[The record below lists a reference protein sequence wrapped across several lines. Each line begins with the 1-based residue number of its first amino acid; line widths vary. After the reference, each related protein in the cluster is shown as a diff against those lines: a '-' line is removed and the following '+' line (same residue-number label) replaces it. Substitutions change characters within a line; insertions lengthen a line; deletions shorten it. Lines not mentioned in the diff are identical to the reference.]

1 MNISDLRAALG
12 AARYETARRIGFS
25 LLNDPESPRA
35 EVALLLHDALVKQA
49 DFSTARD
56 LLESEASAMKEHSF
70 QATLRLTGDLRT
82 LANDTHYRTSAE
94 ARQGYTVDEYQEK
107 YRRLTAES
115 LEKTR
120 ELAATP
126 GDVEALRIFEQG
138 EPPIPYSRPETL
150 ADDSELTGTAT
161 VRGRILLPDGSSAAD
176 ATVALGIQVKIDQ
189 PDTSTFVIHSMH
201 SYPRVGPLRKLT
213 ATTDADGDFA
223 ITNVPAGC
231 HDFLAVTLDPLKWEV
246 PTRFLTRSIEVDPGQ
261 EVDLGTLHA
270 VEWTSAPARPFPSPH
285 PESFKENGAT
295 WNRVHEWKLRNP
307 FYYEFPR
314 QLLSLPVGQSSD
326 RLRIRITPGQ
336 DEPFQ
341 LTREGASLLTD
352 LAPRGEK
359 VIALYESATGTQV
372 SPAPAPS
379 LQRTTDSAGNW
390 EIDTGVA
397 AFRLGGPDAP
407 ASTPPLLA
415 LRGPDGKWRGKGRFR
430 LPDNIAIA
438 QRSFEVLEEGALLLT
453 IRTSY
458 VFSDGSRFS
467 LAITALAGEPLL
479 LARETSDTLE
489 GAAFEFSLREF
500 SGGRGYLHWS
510 PEKGSRHWITLAAED
525 KIIGQLPESVPWW
538 IPPQGFGYALTADG
552 LESRDYIGIFTRR
565 RGEWIDRAFEKIAQ
579 GPIDEAG
586 RENRELEWPHP
597 EMVGSSIS
605 MVHIETAEDGD
616 VYFRFGFFDGERQ
629 WGLLA
634 GSFADNDGPW
644 KQLGRVQHAYSS
656 PRLQEF
662 KDWTFD
668 LPDTQA
674 RPHLVAR
681 RGELIDLRK
690 KTASGPFAG
699 LWSKLRRES
708 RMPGPRDGLL
718 FAIDNDPL
726 VAWEKRILLNYVAD
740 NRASMTLLGRDWSDM
755 YSPVGGRDITK
766 WAEEYDLIAASGVF
780 TPNEERRI
788 RDFFI
793 LMGHM
798 YIEEDFMNWRF
809 NGRNANFEADRT
821 DIVGAVGLVFEG
833 HPDASTFLDHVLERT
848 RRSLLA
854 YCTPGSGRWYE
865 NPACYYL
872 HASKCRINLV
882 FHLAHKGLVDL
893 ESIPRLKD
901 FLRWGILLLTPAHP
915 ITYGVM
921 RDGGAEEF
929 ALDAKVRKVPPVGD
943 HAGIGKWLSEHY
955 AYMGKLYLGTDPE
968 FGREL
973 MNAFFCSN
981 ADGLR
986 LLGQDSWENNTP
998 ESEPEGSMT
1007 SCVAGNP
1014 PLLFCNLTERDLP
1027 SAPSLDL
1034 PSRRLEGFGAVFR
1047 NKANTPAESY
1057 LLVKQ
1062 GPGGYRYHRTEGS
1075 FLLFSDG
1082 KPLVFDGG
1090 EAGETWRH
1098 STLSFHDVHMPLS
1111 PARVERH
1118 FDTGGFQ
1125 FIQGAHP
1132 VILEAGQPVYLN
1144 DSCRHELVDECYR
1157 RFRLDPPAVARAF
1170 AWIDDDYLVIHDDL
1184 SASRPALSHWHLQVV
1199 GGTPEKLGAND
1210 YRFPGRFG
1218 LDLRVILPG
1227 QTFESE
1233 HLENLPILHYT
1244 GAPETWFAMEH
1255 LQLTRPHAF
1264 HYLAILR
1271 PETPGSQ
1278 SAFEASAITEGEAI
1292 VGAEIRHE
1300 AGRDLLWL
1308 CRPGLDW
1315 QRDSTHF
1322 HGTYGSLLERGN
1334 RRRLAI
1340 VGAGSLEAGN
1350 IHLTS
1355 EGPSVLL
1362 EQDGQGIRLTAT
1374 GSGLL
1379 HLSTGATQRSFTV
1392 SPEAPLR
1399 TSFANVPVSQ

>member
-1 MNISDLRAALG
+1 MNLPDLRAALDG
-12 AARYETARRIGFS
+12 ARYETARRIGFA
-25 LLNDPESPRA
+25 LLANSAAPRA
-35 EVALLLHDALVKQA
+35 EVALLLHDALIKLA

-56 LLESEASAMKEHSF
+56 LLESEAASMKEHSF
-70 QATLRLTGDLRT
+70 EATLRLTGDLRI
-82 LANDTHYRTSAE
+82 LSHETHYRTSAE
-94 ARQGYTVDEYQEK
+94 ARQGYTVDEYQKK
-107 YRRLTAES
+107 YRQLTEEA
-115 LEKTR
+115 LER
-120 ELAATP
+120 ARQLARTLEEQ
-126 GDVEALRIFEQG
+126 EALRIFEQG
-138 EPPIPYSRPETL
+138 QPPIPYSRPETI
-150 ADDSELTGTAT
+150 ADDSEVSGNAT
-161 VRGRILLPDGSSAAD
+161 LCGRILLPDGTAAAS
-176 ATVALGIQVKIDQ
+176 ATVTLGLRVKVDQ
-189 PDTSTFVIHSMH
+189 PDTATFVIHSMH

-213 ATTDADGDFA
+213 AVTDEEGRFA
-223 ITNVPAGC
+223 IDGVPAGC
-231 HDFLAVTLDPLKWEV
+231 HDFLAVTLDPLQWEV
-246 PTRFLTRSIEVDPGQ
+246 PTRFLARSIQVAEGQ
-261 EVDLGTLHA
+261 QVDLGTLHA
-270 VEWTSAPARPFPSPH
+270 VEWTSAPSRPFPSPH
-285 PESFKENGAT
+285 PETFEENGIT
-295 WNRVHEWKLRNP
+295 WSRVREWKLRNP
-307 FYYEFPR
+307 FYYDFPR
-314 QLLSLPVGQSSD
+314 QLLTLPVSESSE
-326 RLRIRITPGQ
+326 RLRIRITPDQ

-341 LTREGASLLTD
+341 LTSEGASLLTG
-352 LAPRGEK
+352 LAPRGEQ
-359 VIALYESATGTQV
+359 VIALYESTGTPYVPPTPPNPLQHRRD
-372 SPAPAPS
+372 PS
-379 LQRTTDSAGNW
+379 GNW

-397 AFRLGGPDAP
+397 AFRLSGPEAP
-407 ASTPPLLA
+407 APTPPLLA
-415 LRGPDGKWRGKGRFR
+415 LRGPDGVWRGAGRFR
-430 LPDNIAIA
+430 LPDGASA
-438 QRSFEVLEEGALLLT
+438 TQRSFEVIEDGPLLFT
-453 IRTSY
+453 ARISY
-458 VFSDGSRFS
+458 VFTNGCRFS
-467 LAITALAGEPLL
+467 LTLTALAGTPLL
-479 LARETSDTLE
+479 LARETSDAWD

-500 SGGRGYLHWS
+500 SGGRGFLHWS
-510 PEKGSRHWITLAAED
+510 PENGSRHWNTLAAEN
-525 KIIGQLPESVPWW
+525 KIVGQLPESVPWW
-538 IPPQGFGYALTADG
+538 IPPQGFGYAITKDG
-552 LESRDYIGIFTRR
+552 LESQDYIGVFTRR

-579 GPIDEAG
+579 GPIDENG
-586 RENRELEWPHP
+586 QENRELEWPHP

-605 MVHIETAEDGD
+605 MIHIETSEDGD
-616 VYFRFGFFDGERQ
+616 AYLRFGFFDGERQ

-644 KQLGRVQHAYSS
+644 KQFGSLQHAYSS

-662 KDWTFD
+662 KDWHFD

-681 RGELIDLRK
+681 RGELIKLRK
-690 KTASGPFAG
+690 KTTEGTFAG
-699 LWSKLRRES
+699 LWDKVRREA

-780 TPNEERRI
+780 TPDEEHRI
-788 RDFFI
+788 RDFLI

-798 YIEEDFMNWRF
+798 FIEEDFMNWRF

-821 DIVGAVGLVFEG
+821 DIVGAVGLVFQG
-833 HPDASTFLDHVLERT
+833 HPDADYFLDHVLERT

-901 FLRWGILLLTPAHP
+901 FLRWGIVLLTPPHP

-929 ALDAKVRKVPPVGD
+929 ALDSKVRKVPPVGD

-955 AYMGKLYLGTDPE
+955 AYMGKLYLESDPD

-973 MNAFFCSN
+973 LNAYFCSN

-986 LLGQDSWENNTP
+986 LLGLDSWENNTP
-998 ESEPEGSMT
+998 ESEPEGTMT
-1007 SCVAGNP
+1007 SSVAGNP
-1014 PLLFCNLTERDLP
+1014 PLLFCNLTESDLP
-1027 SAPSLDL
+1027 TSPQLDL
-1034 PSRRLEGFGAVFR
+1034 LSRRLEGFGSVFR
-1047 NKANTPAESY
+1047 NKVNTPAESY

-1118 FDTGGFQ
+1118 FDSGGFQ
-1125 FIQGAHP
+1125 FVQGAHP

-1144 DSCRHELVDECYR
+1144 DSCRHELVEECYR

-1199 GGTPEKLGAND
+1199 GGTPQKLGVND

-1233 HLENLPILHYT
+1233 HLETLPILHYT
-1244 GAPETWFAMEH
+1244 GTPETWFAMEH
-1255 LQLTRPHAF
+1255 LQLTRPHAS

-1271 PETPGSQ
+1271 PEKPG
-1278 SAFEASAITEGEAI
+1278 AAGTFDASTLEQDGAI
-1292 VGAEIRHE
+1292 VGASIRHE
-1300 AGRDLLWL
+1300 AGRDLLWF

-1315 QRDSTHF
+1315 QQEDIHF
-1322 HGTYGSLLERGN
+1322 QGTYGALLQREGRLRLVLAGAGTLRAGTISLTSGGPSALLEQGTQGF
-1334 RRRLAI
+1334 RLSAT
-1340 VGAGSLEAGN
+1340 GAGSVLIEKDG
-1350 IHLTS
+1350 TS
-1355 EGPSVLL
+1355 H
-1362 EQDGQGIRLTAT
+1362 IF
-1374 GSGLL
+1374 
-1379 HLSTGATQRSFTV
+1379 HV
-1392 SPEAPLR
+1392 SPTAPLEIEL
-1399 TSFANVPVSQ
+1399 V